1 MQLDAILIPATTTV
15 ASNAA
20 RVAASASSSFG
31 AALASSMHTTPAEYS
46 AHQSVEARG
55 NANPKSESEYGVK
68 SGEKYG
74 KGLGSISSSGA
85 GSKSAAGVNSLHPN
99 LNSRSRSKANAK
111 SGSKSDAKPSGGDA
125 AAVGGTPSASG
136 PLPNPNPVLPSP
148 LTTMSMAM
156 MSTTMMM
163 SGAGQAAPSA
173 SGSSNVANLS
183 NPSSGPQLVQ
193 NAANPVDPT
202 NFGTPA
208 SGEIGVQVSGNAGP
222 LSSDVPMTAFAAP
235 AQSSISSAAAD
246 AAGLAS
252 TAAVAPPASSA
263 VPANQ
268 AAKDNLPIAQFAAL
282 QSDGVMA
289 AVTPTLSA
297 GASLVASGALS
308 SDRSN
313 SFLKSSEPKAGDS
326 TTNKSA
332 PGSLAVV
339 GITAVG
345 RAGADGSAALAKAG
359 VLDATLQTA
368 QEIANNAV
376 SSSPQHRSPG
386 LADVPASGATAA
398 STADVRNSAE
408 GGISGTSVSSSSVS
422 LAAVEKTVGDKKSS
436 GSAIP
441 AAASSIGSSTAAG
454 ASLVTLS
461 APSVPAA
468 ALPIPNSP
476 VPGRDLSVTLTAPTQ
491 ATVAVASQATSNNA
505 AGELPK
511 AHQMLDSAS
520 PAPAAPPPAPIAS
533 GPAAESQMNG
543 QMHVGVRS
551 DAFGT
556 IDIHTVV
563 QQSQVG
569 ITVHSERDMA
579 HWFSAEVAGLESG
592 LNKSHLNLT
601 GVSFDSGSSG
611 MQSGSS
617 FQHDGQPRQS
627 FSQDSQPSTTLPG
640 QPTAT
645 ESAGKNIGPPDP
657 STLETV
663 RSGSPAASGKIH
675 VSIHA

>member
-1 MQLDAILIPATTTV
+1 MQ
-15 ASNAA
+15 
-20 RVAASASSSFG
+20 
-31 AALASSMHTTPAEYS
+31 TTPAEYS
-46 AHQSVEARG
+46 ARQSVEARG
-55 NANPKSESEYGVK
+55 NANAKSESEYGVK
-68 SGEKYG
+68 SGAKNG
-74 KGLGSISSSGA
+74 KSLGSVSSSGA
-85 GSKSAAGVNSLHPN
+85 GSKSAAGVNP
-99 LNSRSRSKANAK
+99 LNRNGTLTSTSGSKVNAK
-111 SGSKSDAKPSGGDA
+111 SGSKSDVKPTGSDA
-125 AAVGGTPSASG
+125 AAVGSRPSASG
-136 PLPNPNPVLPSP
+136 PLPNPNPVLTSP
-148 LTTMSMAM
+148 LTTMSLAM

-183 NPSSGPQLVQ
+183 NPL
-193 NAANPVDPT
+193 
-202 NFGTPA
+202 TPA
-208 SGEIGVQVSGNAGP
+208 AGEIGVQASGNAAP

-235 AQSSISSAAAD
+235 AQFSSSSAAAD

-297 GASLVASGALS
+297 GAGLVASGALS

-313 SFLKSSEPKAGDS
+313 SFLKSSEPTAGDS

-345 RAGADGSAALAKAG
+345 RAWADGSAALAKAG

-436 GSAIP
+436 GSVIP
-441 AAASSIGSSTAAG
+441 SAVSSIRSSTAAG

-461 APSVPAA
+461 APSGPAA
-468 ALPIPNSP
+468 ALPTPNSLAT
-476 VPGRDLSVTLTAPTQ
+476 GRDASATLTAPTQ
-491 ATVAVASQATSNNA
+491 ATVAVASQAAPNNA

-511 AHQMLDSAS
+511 AHQMLDSAP
-520 PAPAAPPPAPIAS
+520 PAPAALPSEPIAS

-611 MQSGSS
+611 VQSGSS

-627 FSQDSQPSTTLPG
+627 FSQNSQPSTTLPG

-645 ESAGKNIGPPDP
+645 EPAGKNTSPPDA

-663 RSGSPAASGKIH
+663 RSGSTPASGKIH

>member
-1 MQLDAILIPATTTV
+1 
-15 ASNAA
+15 
-20 RVAASASSSFG
+20 
-31 AALASSMHTTPAEYS
+31 
-46 AHQSVEARG
+46 
-55 NANPKSESEYGVK
+55 
-68 SGEKYG
+68 
-74 KGLGSISSSGA
+74 
-85 GSKSAAGVNSLHPN
+85 
-99 LNSRSRSKANAK
+99 
-111 SGSKSDAKPSGGDA
+111 
-125 AAVGGTPSASG
+125 
-136 PLPNPNPVLPSP
+136 
-148 LTTMSMAM
+148 
-156 MSTTMMM
+156 MM

-173 SGSSNVANLS
+173 SGSSNAANLS
-183 NPSSGPQLVQ
+183 NPSSGQQLVQ
-193 NAANPVDPT
+193 NAANPVDGT
-202 NFGTPA
+202 NSLIPA
-208 SGEIGVQVSGNAGP
+208 AGEIGVQASGNGGP
-222 LSSDVPMTAFAAP
+222 LSSDVPTTAFAAP
-235 AQSSISSAAAD
+235 AQSLISSAAAD

-263 VPANQ
+263 VQANQ

-297 GASLVASGALS
+297 GAGLVASGALS
-308 SDRSN
+308 SDRSSN

-326 TTNKSA
+326 ATNKSA

-376 SSSPQHRSPG
+376 SSSPQHPSPS
-386 LADVPASGATAA
+386 LADVHASGATAA

-408 GGISGTSVSSSSVS
+408 SGISGTSGSSSSVS

-436 GSAIP
+436 GSVIP
-441 AAASSIGSSTAAG
+441 AAVSSIGSSTAAG

-461 APSVPAA
+461 APSGPAA
-468 ALPIPNSP
+468 ALPTPNSLAT
-476 VPGRDLSVTLTAPTQ
+476 GRDLSATLTAPTQ
-491 ATVAVASQATSNNA
+491 ATVAVASQAAPNNA

-511 AHQMLDSAS
+511 AHQMLDSAPS
-520 PAPAAPPPAPIAS
+520 APAAPPSAPIAS

-569 ITVHSERDMA
+569 ITVHSDRDMA

-611 MQSGSS
+611 VQSGSS
-617 FQHDGQPRQS
+617 FQHDGQPQQS
-627 FSQDSQPSTTLPG
+627 FSQNNQPSSTLPG

-645 ESAGKNIGPPDP
+645 ESAGKSIGPPDA
-657 STLETV
+657 STLETA
-663 RSGSPAASGKIH
+663 RPGSPAASGKIH